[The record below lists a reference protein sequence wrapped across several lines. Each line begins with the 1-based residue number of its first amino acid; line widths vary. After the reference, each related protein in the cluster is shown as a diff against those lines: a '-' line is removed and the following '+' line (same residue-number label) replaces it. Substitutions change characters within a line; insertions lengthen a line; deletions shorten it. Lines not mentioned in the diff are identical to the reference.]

1 MFECETMSKKAT
13 SSYQQ
18 VKPWFFGKCVEI
30 GFRWFYKRFSS
41 SIDDRN
47 GLFSPVIILH
57 MHCDWGRFNEI
68 WFSLRYYFTFSFP
81 FFPLFSLAVC
91 LFSLSKIST
100 GERRIKRISTNGLF
114 QQQNGNNIQLIII
127 PWLFLREPHEAFYVI

>member
-1 MFECETMSKKAT
+1 MFERETMSKKAT

-41 SIDDRN
+41 SIDDRH

-81 FFPLFSLAVC
+81 FFFLFFLVIFLSSL
-91 LFSLSKIST
+91 LIFFIKNLDEGEKNKKDLNEWFISVA
-100 GERRIKRISTNGLF
+100 KWKQHSTDNYSVVV
-114 QQQNGNNIQLIII
+114 
-127 PWLFLREPHEAFYVI
+127 PTRTT